1 MSPRM
6 ENRWVRYT
14 GDGSKGEEVINR
26 CSTIK
31 IRMRLRNWIWRRE
44 IKGKVLISS
53 YKIGLW
59 VSRECLLVFGERIKP
74 LSKEKVI
81 RMGRSV

>member
-6 ENRWVRYT
+6 EKRWVRYT

-26 CSTIK
+26 CSTVK

-74 LSKEKVI
+74 SRKETVI
-81 RMGRSV
+81 RMGRFV

>member
-6 ENRWVRYT
+6 EKRWVRST
-14 GDGSKGEEVINR
+14 GDGSKEEEVINR
-26 CSTIK
+26 CFTIT

-44 IKGKVLISS
+44 IKGEALNSS

-59 VSRECLLVFGERIKP
+59 VSMECLLVFGERIKP
-74 LSKEKVI
+74 SSKEKLI